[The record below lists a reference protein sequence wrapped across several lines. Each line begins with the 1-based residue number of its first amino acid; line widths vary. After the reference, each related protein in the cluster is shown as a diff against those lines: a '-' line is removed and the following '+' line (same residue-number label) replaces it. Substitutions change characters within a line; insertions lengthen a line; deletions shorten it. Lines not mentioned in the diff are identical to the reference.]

1 MIYYLVFLSFCFSA
15 SNAYENSWMVSIQ
28 GNPNNTYNRHFCAG
42 VFIRNEYILTSAHCL
57 YERLNDTVFTLHTQV
72 GTPDHQ
78 SYPINPNFIKIHPDW
93 FGAPSHL
100 LGDIALIKVPSLR
113 QNAKLLEL
121 ELPSKSYYPNG
132 NNTQCLKIT
141 EKVSFNSS
149 ETSYVYILTK
159 FIKSAK
165 NYLIWWVLKN

>member
-1 MIYYLVFLSFCFSA
+1 MIYYLVILSFCFSA

-78 SYPINPNFIKIHPDW
+78 SYPINTNFIKIHPDW
-93 FGAPSHL
+93 FSAPSHL

-159 FIKSAK
+159 FIKVPK
-165 NYLIWWVLKN
+165 II